1 MQNILLAIVFQ
12 RRYIYDMSNGMVKTR
27 IEEALAER
35 GHSLYWLA
43 KESGVTYA
51 ALWNLKERRTDGIT
65 FSLLDAICKAL
76 DCQPGDILVRVEG
89 DQPTKEV
96 KRRAQPSSKRASKS
110 R

>member
-1 MQNILLAIVFQ
+1 MN
-12 RRYIYDMSNGMVKTR
+12 SGMVKTR
-27 IEEALAER
+27 IEEVLADR
-35 GHSLYWLA
+35 GLSLYWLA

-89 DQPTKEV
+89 EQPTTEE
-96 KRRAQPSSKRASKS
+96 KRKAAASAKRATKGK
-110 R
+110 